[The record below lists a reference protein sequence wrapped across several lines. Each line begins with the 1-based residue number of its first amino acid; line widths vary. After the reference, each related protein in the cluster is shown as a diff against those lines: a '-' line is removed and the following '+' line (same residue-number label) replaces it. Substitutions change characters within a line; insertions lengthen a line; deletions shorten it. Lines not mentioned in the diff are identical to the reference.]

1 MNSGSL
7 VWYQQC
13 PTSVFSPPLTQTTS
27 STLSSPSSII
37 FLPTSDSMYSPL
49 FPWFLCFLYLSL
61 TQPIPPSLPASHMIF
76 TPLTQVIPHFPHPLC
91 PPYLPCLSL
100 WLPILLNPMFSL
112 PPSDYAHTFS
122 PYAMLYPWPLLF
134 RLLPLM
140 STSSLLPPHSPY
152 PTLSPNFLLV
162 PTCNPDSSYTTLSP

>member
-1 MNSGSL
+1 MSNISL
-7 VWYQQC
+7 QYPPDSDYVFHPFFSFFYNL
-13 PTSVFSPPLTQTTS
+13 PPHLRLKVFTSLPLIPLPLLDS
-27 STLSSPSSII
+27 AYSTLSPCS
-37 FLPTSDSMYSPL
+37 Y
-49 FPWFLCFLYLSL
+49 
-61 TQPIPPSLPASHMIF
+61 MIF